1 MTYILIALAFVVT
14 SPLLLL
20 LLFLLFLKNEN
31 SKPILVITWI
41 VDIVANYTMLS
52 LLFGAFPPPSCYTL
66 SKRIDF
72 ILYNSDK
79 FSVRVLRRTLKIA
92 EWMHKRAPGHLHN
105 YPLST

>member
-1 MTYILIALAFVVT
+1 MNYLLIALAFVAT

-20 LLFLLFLKNEN
+20 LLFLLFIKNER
-31 SKPILVITWI
+31 SKPILAITWI

-52 LLFGAFPPPSCYTL
+52 WLFGAFPPPSCYTL

-72 ILYNSDK
+72 ILINSDK
-79 FSVRVLRRTLKIA
+79 FSARVIMLALKIA

-105 YPLST
+105 YPLPE